1 MNRQKSTIVLCIV
14 LIFAACRPTEEGP
27 VYDTQKVARADS
39 AMVVAPHPLAS
50 RVGVDILR
58 RGGNAVD
65 ATVAVHFTLAVVFPR
80 AGNIG
85 GGGFM
90 VVRRAD
96 GAINSLDYREKAPLA
111 ANRDMYL
118 DSLKRPIDSLSRY
131 GHLASGVPGTVAGLQ
146 AAHERYG
153 LLPWSRLLQPAI
165 DFAAKGFRIT
175 ATEAERLNRYQEA
188 FVQHNTRPNAFINDR
203 GWQKGDRLLQPD
215 LANTLTLIQQSG
227 KAGFYEGTTADKIV
241 AEMQRGN
248 GIITHQDLKAYEPE
262 WRDPVTVNY
271 HNYRM
276 ISMPPPSSG
285 GIALGQLL
293 RIVEPHPLKDY
304 GFHSSQAVHLM
315 AEAERRVY
323 ADRAEHLGDSD
334 FYEVPQDSL
343 LDSSYLA
350 NQMANFSPA
359 SVTPS
364 DSILAG
370 NFELAVESFE
380 TTHTSIVDPAGNAVS
395 VTTTINSNYGNKVVV
410 GDAGFFLNNE
420 MNDFSVKPGV
430 PNQFGLIGAE
440 ANAIEPQKRMLSS
453 MTPTIL
459 EKDGELFMVLGSPGG
474 STIITAVFQV
484 LVNVVDFG
492 MPLEEAVNA
501 GRFHHQWLPDRIL
514 LEKGSL
520 PDSTR
525 QKLEAMGHQLEEV
538 NRMAVVKALIRQ
550 EDGALVGAGDPRNP
564 DDHAQGF

>member
-350 NQMANFSPA
+350 TQMANFSPA

>member
-131 GHLASGVPGTVAGLQ
+131 VHLASGVPGTVAGLQ

-175 ATEAERLNRYQEA
+175 TTEAERLNRYQEA

-350 NQMANFSPA
+350 TRMANFSPA

-440 ANAIEPQKRMLSS
+440 ANAIQPQKRMLSS